1 MGATVRDGIDEIVAD
16 VFDGPQV
23 ALPQMLDAREHRA
36 VEQARLLGSA
46 EGGECLL
53 ALTLAIPGPVK
64 TSVALVGAFDELLD
78 EAVEVLDDAQI
89 TRSVRYGG
97 ATGPECLMLVT
108 MDARELK
115 RRMVAIEQTH
125 PLGRLADLDVLERTD
140 TGLRSV
146 SRTELGF
153 APRTCLVCGGEAK
166 VCARS
171 RAHSVAEMQ
180 RKIATIIEEGGTK
193 DRG

>member
-1 MGATVRDGIDEIVAD
+1 MGSVVTDRLDELTAD

-23 ALPQMLDAREHRA
+23 ALPQMLDARERRA
-36 VEQARLLGSA
+36 REQARMLAGA
-46 EGGECLL
+46 EPGECLL
-53 ALTLAIPGPVK
+53 ALTLSVPGPVK
-64 TSVALVGAFDELLD
+64 TSVALMGAFDELLD
-78 EAVEVLDDAQI
+78 EAVCALDDARVTQSI
-89 TRSVRYGG
+89 RYGG
-97 ATGPECLMLVT
+97 STGPECLMLVG

-140 TGLRSV
+140 AGLRSV

-153 APRTCLVCGGEAK
+153 AARTCLLCGGEAK
-166 VCARS
+166 ACARS
-171 RAHSVAEMQ
+171 RAHTVAAMQ